1 MFTKD
6 NTPAVIHYEIV
17 PGDKVDIQIAA
28 KGGGSEN
35 KSKFTMLNP
44 SDSIVDW
51 VLKTV
56 PTMGA
61 GWCPPGML
69 GIGIGGRAEK
79 ASLMAKEALMDP
91 IDIQALKARGPASRV
106 DELRLE

>member
-1 MFTKD
+1 
-6 NTPAVIHYEIV
+6 VIHMEVIK
-17 PGDKVDIQIAA
+17 GNTVDVAVAA

-35 KSKFTMLNP
+35 KSKLVMLNP

-51 VLKTV
+51 VIKTV

-69 GIGIGGRAEK
+69 GIGIGGSPEK
-79 ASLMAKEALMDP
+79 AMGLAKEAL
-91 IDIQALKARGPASRV
+91 REGSRM
-106 DELRLE
+106 R